1 MKLVFDQS
9 APVHLVG
16 VSWAWHTHRT
26 NKWKFSCLILD
37 GQYRQYGTFTQLQT
51 VNKVSEFKDMYRLSR
66 QLQTDNTT
74 AVAASWYSCIW
85 LRNIEETFVLF
96 CSVRWLLSAWLK
108 DGTMAMACLSVKGH
122 SKIGPVNLTT
132 PWQSNVD
139 FILLGLQR
147 DSPWI
152 GFLFIPFRQIF
163 GFTQSL
169 SEVNSPAISHL
180 FREITLGWSRGGHRL
195 NVQMYK
201 KCWM

>member
-1 MKLVFDQS
+1 MVPS
-9 APVHLVG
+9 H
-16 VSWAWHTHRT
+16 
-26 NKWKFSCLILD
+26 SC
-37 GQYRQYGTFTQLQT
+37 RQWTKCQNLKTCTDYQDSCRQIIQLQT
-51 VNKVSEFKDMYRLSR
+51 VAD
-66 QLQTDNTT
+66 
-74 AVAASWYSCIW
+74 SWYTCIW
-85 LRNIEETFVLF
+85 LRNIEGAFVLLS
-96 CSVRWLLSAWLK
+96 SVRWLLSAWLK
-108 DGTMAMACLSVKGH
+108 DDTMAMACLSVKGH

-180 FREITLGWSRGGHRL
+180 FREITLGWSRRGHRL
-195 NVQMYK
+195 NIQIYQ
-201 KCWM
+201 KCSM